1 MRVLYLFTGTRT
13 HTLEAVRRGEDLGN
27 GFWGML
33 RLPKFGVEAEFVE
46 LEQYLPG
53 WLCKFLRRWFLGSY
67 FAHIPFFLRFFSY
80 DIVYT
85 AGAFG
90 SQLIH
95 ATLGIRKPLW
105 VMFDFS
111 IMGLLG
117 KEQSFRQK
125 LFRFLVSRCGGIV
138 TLSLGEA
145 EKLKSRFPHLA
156 EKIAFIPYGLDID
169 FFKPQDV
176 PEIMQIFVPGTDP
189 DRDYKT
195 LFAACKGLPVTVR
208 FTTYEHR
215 VQGMGALPENVV
227 HKRLSIE
234 ELRHEYAQSAV
245 VVIPLDTSSG
255 LNDAMGVSV
264 VQEAL
269 AMGKAIIA
277 SHTDTM
283 ASYIEDGKT
292 GFLVSEKDVSVMR
305 GTLEKV
311 LSDKQLRDSL
321 GREARTY
328 AERHLDADKCTENLA
343 KYFKE
348 LVANE
353 H

>member
-1 MRVLYLFTGTRT
+1 M
-13 HTLEAVRRGEDLGN
+13 
-27 GFWGML
+27 
-33 RLPKFGVEAEFVE
+33 
-46 LEQYLPG
+46 
-53 WLCKFLRRWFLGSY
+53 
-67 FAHIPFFLRFFSY
+67 
-80 DIVYT
+80 
-85 AGAFG
+85 
-90 SQLIH
+90 
-95 ATLGIRKPLW
+95 
-105 VMFDFS
+105 
-111 IMGLLG
+111 
-117 KEQSFRQK
+117 
-125 LFRFLVSRCGGIV
+125 
-138 TLSLGEA
+138 
-145 EKLKSRFPHLA
+145 
-156 EKIAFIPYGLDID
+156 
-169 FFKPQDV
+169 
-176 PEIMQIFVPGTDP
+176 
-189 DRDYKT
+189 
-195 LFAACKGLPVTVR
+195 
-208 FTTYEHR
+208 
-215 VQGMGALPENVV
+215 
-227 HKRLSIE
+227 
-234 ELRHEYAQSAV
+234 
-245 VVIPLDTSSG
+245 VIPLDTSSG

-292 GFLVSEKDVSVMR
+292 GFLVSEKDVCVMR